1 MVRRVAVCWGLWGWF
16 LLAWAQPPLPPP
28 DELVAADVVRIQVYQ
43 QPDLSGEWRLSEA
56 GEIPMPLL
64 GRVKLQG
71 LTPTQAEQVLAEG
84 LRSGQYLRQPQV
96 QVWRV
101 HSPMRQVS
109 VLGRVQR
116 PGRFALD
123 GAALRLTDVMAMA
136 GGVSPDGSEV
146 VIISGQRQG
155 RSFRQAV
162 DLHVLLAS
170 ALVSGSAKGADDGAD
185 PLMHPGDVVWV
196 ERAASVYVYGEVQR
210 PGALR
215 LERGMTV
222 MQALAAA
229 GGLTVRGTERGLRLH
244 RGSGTPASQEL
255 QPQLQDRLNPHD
267 VIYVRESLF

>member
-1 MVRRVAVCWGLWGWF
+1 MGRGIAVWLGAMAWS
-16 LLAWAQPPLPPP
+16 LLAYAQSVEAPG
-28 DELVAADVVRIQVYQ
+28 DGLVPADLVKVQVYQ
-43 QPDLSGEWRLSEA
+43 HPDLSGEWRLSES
-56 GEIPMPLL
+56 GEISMPLL

-71 LTPTQAEQVLAEG
+71 LSPSQAEQVLADA
-84 LRSGQYLRQPQV
+84 LRLGQYLRQPQV

-123 GAALRLTDVMAMA
+123 GAALRLTDVMALA
-136 GGVSPDGSEV
+136 GGISPDGSEV
-146 VIISGQRQG
+146 VVISGQRQG
-155 RSFRQAV
+155 RPFRQAV

-170 ALVSGSAKGADDGAD
+170 MPPARNAQEEDAAD
-185 PLMHPGDVVWV
+185 PLMQPGDVVWV
-196 ERAASVYVYGEVQR
+196 ERAASIYVYGEVQR
-210 PGALR
+210 PGAIR

-229 GGLTVRGTERGLRLH
+229 GGLTVRGTDRGLRLH

-255 QPQLQDRLNPHD
+255 QPQLQDRLDPHD